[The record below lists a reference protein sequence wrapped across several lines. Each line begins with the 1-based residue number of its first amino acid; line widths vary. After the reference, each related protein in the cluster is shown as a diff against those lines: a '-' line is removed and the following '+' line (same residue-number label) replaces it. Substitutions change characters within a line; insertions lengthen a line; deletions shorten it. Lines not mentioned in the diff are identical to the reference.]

1 MIYRPPGQLGTF
13 LEELDGLL
21 SSFPEDGRPLIVF
34 GDFNINLSKHYA
46 VNFLSLLA
54 SFDLKRLTTTSTH
67 KSGSQLDL
75 IYKRNCIAD
84 NILVKPLHTS
94 DHYFIT
100 FNLDL
105 TTSEPPTHLPVTFR
119 RNLCSLSPSH
129 LNSVVSSSLPSPTH
143 FSALDVNAAT
153 ETLCSTLTSCLDH
166 IYPLTSRPARAALSN
181 PWCIY
186 DVFREHR
193 SKLRAAENK
202 WRKSKDPSDPSI
214 YQSLLSSFSAE
225 VHTSTTRSTAHLTR
239 NLFKT
244 FNSLLCH
251 WFEPYLTG
259 RSFRVAW
266 GGEVSKAHQLV
277 TGVPQGLVLGPLLFF
292 TYTTSLGFPRDQF
305 LDPPSSPHTLHH
317 WVPSYRHMAS
327 PTIATLMTHSSTSH
341 FDLMIQR

>member
-1 MIYRPPGQLGTF
+1 M
-13 LEELDGLL
+13 

-105 TTSEPPTHLPVTFR
+105 ITSEPPTHLPVTFR

-129 LNSVVSSSLPSPTH
+129 LNFVVSSSLPSPTH

-202 WRKSKDPSDPSI
+202 WRKSKDPSDLSI

-225 VHTSTTRSTAHLTR
+225 VHTSTTRSTAHLTHAI
-239 NLFKT
+239 
-244 FNSLLCH
+244 S
-251 WFEPYLTG
+251 
-259 RSFRVAW
+259 
-266 GGEVSKAHQLV
+266 SKHSTLSSV
-277 TGVPQGLVLGPLLFF
+277 TGLNPISLVGLSGWPGEGR
-292 TYTTSLGFPRDQF
+292 YPKHINWSLGFPRAWF
-305 LDPPSSPHTLHH
+305 LDPSSSPHTLHH
-317 WVPSYRHMAS
+317 WGS
-327 PTIATLMTHSSTSH
+327 PGLSSWTPPLLHIHYITGSH
-341 FDLMIQR
+341 HTGTWLLLPLLR